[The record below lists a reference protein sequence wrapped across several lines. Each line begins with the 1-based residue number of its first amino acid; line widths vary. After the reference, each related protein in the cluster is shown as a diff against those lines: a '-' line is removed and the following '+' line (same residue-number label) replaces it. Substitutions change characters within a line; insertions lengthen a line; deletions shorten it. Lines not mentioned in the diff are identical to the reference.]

1 MHTLL
6 GGQCQKVMLGWTAG
20 PARVTDTARRPSS
33 PLVSWRV
40 WQKRRAQA
48 ASIFCFWS
56 TGRCTLVS
64 VGGFL
69 HVDDTF
75 DFVTMKKRAVHA
87 CVDVLG
93 LGGSVGR
100 GNRCR
105 DLSIHGKYCIIIE
118 MSEAPASALL
128 QILLSN
134 SRPPAHC
141 CPARFPLPLPCLQE
155 TTRSFASDPKVA
167 LRSKCPAVSRSHRG
181 VLSSTLSTMSPR
193 CGAHFLLLPF
203 PSSPHSY
210 CKHCHFLPLPP
221 PFLPPRPLVSA

>member
-1 MHTLL
+1 
-6 GGQCQKVMLGWTAG
+6 MLGWTAG
-20 PARVTDTARRPSS
+20 PAVTDTARRPSS

-75 DFVTMKKRAVHA
+75 DFVTMKKRAVYA
-87 CVDVLG
+87 CVEVVG

-105 DLSIHGKYCIIIE
+105 DLCIHRRYCIILE
-118 MSEAPASALL
+118 MREAPASVLL
-128 QILLSN
+128 QTIAVQLSA
-134 SRPPAHC
+134 SRS
-141 CPARFPLPLPCLQE
+141 LLPCSLSLAPPLLPGDYAVVRFRPKG
-155 TTRSFASDPKVA
+155 RSTIKVPGR
-167 LRSKCPAVSRSHRG
+167 LKVSSRSLVFDPVNDVSQVR
-181 VLSSTLSTMSPR
+181 R
-193 CGAHFLLLPF
+193 AFLLLPF

-210 CKHCHFLPLPP
+210 CKHCHCLPLPP